1 MKTLKEGWCV
11 WYFKEI
17 FKEVFS
23 GGISECLSQ
32 YQLLPETENS
42 SHVGIYNTNV
52 IFDLG

>member
-1 MKTLKEGWCV
+1 MYGTLRKFLKK
-11 WYFKEI
+11 YFQ
-17 FKEVFS
+17 